1 MILDRKPGFVKP
13 DILSFRKAVKRTYDL
28 ILNPTSF
35 ETSGDMIF
43 SGHTRYI
50 MVGLCAMSSL
60 VTKANW
66 KITVPCFVAELLACC
81 CAIYCFIT
89 VELEGCDHS

>member
-1 MILDRKPGFVKP
+1 MPVT
-13 DILSFRKAVKRTYDL
+13 LSNTITFMFDYFIAL
-28 ILNPTSF
+28 SEPH

-89 VELEGCDHS
+89 VELEGCDHL